1 MGIATIEEL
10 VRASALLTTDQS
22 RTSLIS
28 ILVGQ
33 AQDISKSEIAAL
45 YAYPV
50 KKSNTDVLKMVF
62 KRGKYNIPQS
72 FSSESDLIEFMEDCG
87 EALIVHSKEDP
98 FFKTSLLNIEMNS
111 SIV

>member
-28 ILVGQ
+28 ILVEQ
-33 AQDISKSEIAAL
+33 AQDISKSEIGAL

-50 KKSNTDVLKMVF
+50 NNLKQDTLKLVHQ
-62 KRGKYNIPQS
+62 RGKYDIPPS
-72 FSSESDLIEFMEDCG
+72 FSFKSDLIKFMEDCG
-87 EALIVHSKEDP
+87 EALIVHSKENK
-98 FFKTSLLNIEMNS
+98 FFQQSLL
-111 SIV
+111 